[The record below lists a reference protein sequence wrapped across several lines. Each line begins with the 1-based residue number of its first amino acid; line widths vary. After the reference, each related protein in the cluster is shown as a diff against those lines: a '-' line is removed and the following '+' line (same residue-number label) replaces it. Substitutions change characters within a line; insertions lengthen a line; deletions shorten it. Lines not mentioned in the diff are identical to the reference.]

1 MSVGATTLVVGD
13 KLTTVVSWFDPAT
26 GACAE
31 GCVVRTTVAEVVPED
46 GENRGCFLWRGGEL
60 FLPGGTTV
68 DVDILGTYHP
78 DDEGVTWVHGWPP
91 LDDEAVQA
99 LVVAHTFEPGAV
111 PSRLC
116 TEHSSPGIDVY
127 SWRWDLDG
135 YLDDDFEARGLVR

>member
-1 MSVGATTLVVGD
+1 MNVGD
-13 KLTTVVSWFDPAT
+13 KLTTVVSWFDPWT
-26 GACAE
+26 GAYAE
-31 GCVVRTTVAEVVPED
+31 GCVVRTTAAEVAPED

-60 FLPGGTTV
+60 FLPGGAT
-68 DVDILGTYHP
+68 
-78 DDEGVTWVHGWPP
+78 P

-99 LVVAHTFEPGAV
+99 LVIAHTFEPGAV
-111 PSRLC
+111 PSRLF